1 MKDKQKNLNAQPGVR
16 KEFIKVA
23 PNVRLHI
30 TDIGEGLPL
39 VLIHGWPLSDA
50 MYEYQYQ
57 YFVERGIRVIGIT
70 LRGFGKSSKPYGQ
83 YNYEVFAADI
93 KTVLEKLEIKDAV
106 LGGFSMGGAISIYFT
121 SRYKGEHISKL
132 ALFGAAAPIWTQR
145 PDFPF
150 NVTQEAAQQLID
162 LSRVDRPK
170 LYEDFGKIFTASE
183 DSVSPGMGAWLNT
196 INWEASPYA
205 ATQCLIALK
214 DTDLRPQLAEVA
226 IQTVIFHGR
235 YDKICDFQLAEKMHE
250 SLKDSKLVPFEHSG
264 HALFIEEAEK
274 FNQELEEF
282 ILG

>member
-1 MKDKQKNLNAQPGVR
+1 MKDKKKNLNAQPGAR

-57 YFVERGIRVIGIT
+57 YFVDRGIRVIGIT

-83 YNYEVFAADI
+83 YNYV
-93 KTVLEKLEIKDAV
+93 
-106 LGGFSMGGAISIYFT
+106 SIYFT
-121 SRYKGEHISKL
+121 SRYRGEHISKL
-132 ALFGAAAPIWTQR
+132 ALFGAAAPIWTRR
-145 PDFPF
+145 PDSPF

-162 LSRVDRPK
+162 LSRIDRPK
-170 LYEDFGKIFTASE
+170 LYEDFGKIFMASE
-183 DSVSPGMGAWLNT
+183 DSVSPGMGTWLDT
-196 INWEASPYA
+196 INWAASPYA

-214 DTDLRPQLAEVA
+214 DTDLRPQLAEIA
-226 IQTVIFHGR
+226 IPTVIFHGR
-235 YDKICDFQLAEKMHE
+235 YDKICDFQLAEQMHE
-250 SLKDSKLVPFEHSG
+250 SLKDSELVPFEHSG

>member
-1 MKDKQKNLNAQPGVR
+1 MKDKNKNLNAPPEAR

-23 PNVRLHI
+23 PNVRLHV
-30 TDIGEGLPL
+30 TDIGEGKPL

-57 YFVERGIRVIGIT
+57 HFVERGIRVIGIT
-70 LRGFGKSSKPYGQ
+70 LRGFGKSGKPYGQ

-93 KTVLEKLEIKDAV
+93 KSVMEKLEIKDAV
-106 LGGFSMGGAISIYFT
+106 LGGFSMGGAVSIYFT
-121 SRYKGEHISKL
+121 SHYKGEHISKL
-132 ALFGAAAPIWTQR
+132 ALFGAAAPVWTQR

-150 NVTQEAAQQLID
+150 NVSQEAAQQLVD

-170 LYEDFGKIFTASE
+170 LYEDFGKIFPASAT
-183 DSVSPGMGAWLNT
+183 SVSPGMAAWLST

-214 DTDLRPQLAEVA
+214 DTDLRPQLAG
-226 IQTVIFHGR
+226 IDIPTIIFHGR
-235 YDKICDFQLAEKMHE
+235 YDKICDFQLAEQMHKSIKGSE
-250 SLKDSKLVPFEHSG
+250 LVPFDHSG

-274 FNQELEEF
+274 FNQELEKF
-282 ILG
+282 ILS